1 MLHCCHESRLLA
13 LKYCKLGFR
22 GTENHTIALCNHDQK
37 TLALN
42 QSLYCDSRRD
52 TFTFG
57 KGEKR
62 SVDKSIPRHYWGYPL
77 SLILPCATLVHNQG
91 TYSILLRSLV
101 TNKDL
106 GWVQRMICW
115 YPTLEEITV
124 VAKDEPN
131 QYFRLDNGTWC
142 HEWDWEKNLLL
153 EGCLEF
159 WEEAVRRGRIPK
171 ERRSHR
177 SML

>member
-1 MLHCCHESRLLA
+1 MILDETLSHSARGRKEA
-13 LKYCKLGFR
+13 LISPFLDITG
-22 GTENHTIALCNHDQK
+22 GIHSA
-37 TLALN
+37 
-42 QSLYCDSRRD
+42 
-52 TFTFG
+52 
-57 KGEKR
+57 
-62 SVDKSIPRHYWGYPL
+62 
-77 SLILPCATLVHNQG
+77 LILPCATLVHNQG